1 MKPTE
6 RPRTKREEAAER
18 RRLGATLRKLDRQKL
33 ARLKEELKAARAQR
47 RRNMATAV
55 EFCREGRRKVR
66 ERAKERRLRALAEL
80 KEARK
85 AEAER
90 ASDACRGAKDAARA
104 ESGVSEAERSLE
116 AERQSRRTLAT
127 IERSDRSRERER
139 GKKRATAAERRGES
153 DDAVRSNLS
162 PELVPVFNLLRRNIK
177 PTARMSRTEV
187 FLKWAEE
194 NPGEVVAI
202 QDADA
207 ERAVA
212 ELIRERQATEKQLR
226 SRKRYRRSADEL
238 AAELAEK
245 EEEEVP
251 F

>member
-6 RPRTKREEAAER
+6 KPQTKRAQAAER
-18 RRLGATLRKLDRQKL
+18 RRLAATLRKLDRQKL

-47 RRNMATAV
+47 RRNMAAAV
-55 EFCREGRRKVR
+55 EFCREGRRLVR

-80 KEARK
+80 KSARE
-85 AEAER
+85 AEALSARRACLER
-90 ASDACRGAKDAARA
+90 KEAVRA
-104 ESGVSEAERSLE
+104 QSGVAEGERSLE
-116 AERQSRRTLAT
+116 AERQSRRTLAAV
-127 IERSDRSRERER
+127 ERSDRSRDKERS
-139 GKKRATAAERRGES
+139 KKRATAAEQRAES
-153 DDAVRSNLS
+153 DDAVRANLP
-162 PELVPVFNLLRRNIK
+162 PELVPVFDKVRRAVK
-177 PTARMSRTEV
+177 PHARMSRTEV

-194 NPGEVVAI
+194 NPGEVVTI

-226 SRKRYRRSADEL
+226 SRKRYRRTADEL